1 MPSEED
7 DYSPVV
13 VMVDRE
19 DNGEGA
25 SAREWVEQSAFN
37 SCEAHDVF
45 EAIEE
50 MADFTMEF
58 RPDVIVL
65 DADCCEKE
73 ADAVMHTLNEIHLSE
88 APVSVLAVSES
99 SIDTTGGGRY
109 QVTSEQ
115 LPDQLEMLISQPTI
129 HVT

>member
-1 MPSEED
+1 MQTEENA
-7 DYSPVV
+7 YSPVV

-19 DNGEGA
+19 DTGDGVA
-25 SAREWVEQSAFN
+25 AREWVEQSSYN

-65 DADCCEKE
+65 DADSCEKE
-73 ADAVMHTLNEIHLSE
+73 TETVIHALDEIHLSE
-88 APVSVLAVSES
+88 TPVQVLTVSES
-99 SIDTTGGGRY
+99 NVHAGGSY
-109 QVTSEQ
+109 EVTSDE
-115 LPDQLEMLISQPTI
+115 LPAQLEVLIAQT
-129 HVT
+129 V

>member
-1 MPSEED
+1 MISDETG
-7 DYSPVV
+7 YSPVV

-19 DNGEGA
+19 DSGEGET
-25 SAREWVEQSAFN
+25 AREWVEQSVYN

-65 DADCCEKE
+65 DADRCENE
-73 ADAVMHTLNEIHLSE
+73 AETVMHTLEEIHLSE
-88 APVSVLAVSES
+88 APVPVLAVSQS
-99 SIDTTGGGRY
+99 SIHTTDGL
-109 QVTSEQ
+109 QHEITLDE
-115 LPDQLEMLISQPTI
+115 LPEQLEMLISQPA
-129 HVT
+129 

>member
-1 MPSEED
+1 MVERD
-7 DYSPVV
+7 DKGDGV
-13 VMVDRE
+13 
-19 DNGEGA
+19 A
-25 SAREWVEQSAFN
+25 AREWVEQSSYN

-73 ADAVMHTLNEIHLSE
+73 AETVMHTLEAIHLSE
-88 APVSVLAVSES
+88 APVPVLAVSES
-99 SIDTTGGGRY
+99 SIHTTGGGHY
-109 QVTSEQ
+109 EVTPDE
-115 LPDQLEMLISQPTI
+115 LPDQLEMLISQAPAA
-129 HVT
+129 